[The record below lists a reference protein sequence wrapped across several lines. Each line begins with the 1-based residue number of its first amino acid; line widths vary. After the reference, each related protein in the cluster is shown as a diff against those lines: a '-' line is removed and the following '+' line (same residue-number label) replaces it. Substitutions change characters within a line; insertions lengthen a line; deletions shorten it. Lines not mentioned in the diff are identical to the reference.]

1 LTILITSPDTFM
13 AEGDAPQVGRRY
25 LLEDVATGTSAQNR
39 AFHAL
44 VQEYWRSGA
53 HSYNAQTFAQFRDLI
68 KRDLGAGF
76 ESYIY
81 ASAEGIKRAATMD
94 EIPAGT
100 QMRDIMG
107 KLKSWA
113 DYSKTERR
121 ETMDRLIA
129 EMETAGVNTPKYR
142 EILAGMV
149 DAWK

>member
-1 LTILITSPDTFM
+1 M

>member
-1 LTILITSPDTFM
+1 
-13 AEGDAPQVGRRY
+13 
-25 LLEDVATGTSAQNR
+25 
-39 AFHAL
+39 
-44 VQEYWRSGA
+44 
-53 HSYNAQTFAQFRDLI
+53 
-68 KRDLGAGF
+68 
-76 ESYIY
+76 
-81 ASAEGIKRAATMD
+81 MD